1 MLKGFC
7 AKGCPV
13 LSKWHGAPWPW
24 IFLHRRCLLPH
35 GLGVQL
41 DTCLFSAVTPVP
53 GRYFRC
59 RPAAAPM
66 SVENRFS
73 LAILPKA
80 LMSVSLKID
89 FVSDIAC
96 PWCAVGLGAL
106 EKALERLDGVVQADL
121 HFQPFELNPH
131 MPPGGQDLGEH
142 LTEKYGSTPEQQAQ
156 IRQTIAARGAEVGFA
171 FHPGGRGR
179 VYNTFN
185 AHRLL
190 HWAEGQGEGAQHAL
204 KKAFLQAYQGRAECM
219 EDAQVLLAGVAAAG
233 LDVAAAREVLDS
245 DAHAAE
251 VRERQQ
257 FYAQAGIRS
266 VPAIIINDQHLIS
279 GGQPVEVFEQA
290 LRRIASGEVS

>member
-1 MLKGFC
+1 MT
-7 AKGCPV
+7 A
-13 LSKWHGAPWPW
+13 
-24 IFLHRRCLLPH
+24 
-35 GLGVQL
+35 
-41 DTCLFSAVTPVP
+41 
-53 GRYFRC
+53 
-59 RPAAAPM
+59 
-66 SVENRFS
+66 
-73 LAILPKA
+73 
-80 LMSVSLKID
+80 LKID

-106 EKALERLDGVVQADL
+106 EKALERLQGQVQADL

-156 IRQTIAARGAEVGFA
+156 IRQTIAARGAEVGFE

-190 HWAEGQGEGAQHAL
+190 HWAEGQGPGRQHAL

-219 EDAQVLLAGVAAAG
+219 DDAEVLLSAVVVAG
-233 LDVAAAREVLDS
+233 LDEAKAREVLAS
-245 DAHAAE
+245 EAFTAE

-257 FYAQAGIRS
+257 FYTQAGIRS
-266 VPAIIINDQHLIS
+266 VPAVIINDKHLIS

-290 LRRIASGEVS
+290 LRQIALAG

>member
-1 MLKGFC
+1 M
-7 AKGCPV
+7 
-13 LSKWHGAPWPW
+13 
-24 IFLHRRCLLPH
+24 
-35 GLGVQL
+35 
-41 DTCLFSAVTPVP
+41 TTT
-53 GRYFRC
+53 
-59 RPAAAPM
+59 
-66 SVENRFS
+66 
-73 LAILPKA
+73 
-80 LMSVSLKID
+80 LKID

-106 EKALERLDGVVQADL
+106 EKALERLDGQVQADL

-156 IRQTIAARGAEVGFA
+156 IRQTIAARGAEVGFE

-190 HWAEGQGEGAQHAL
+190 HWAEGQGAGAQHAL

-219 EDAQVLLAGVAAAG
+219 EDPEVLLAGVAEAG
-233 LDVAAAREVLDS
+233 LDVAAAREVLSS
-245 DAHAAE
+245 DAHTAE

-257 FYAQAGIRS
+257 FYTQAGIRS
-266 VPAIIINDQHLIS
+266 VPAVIINDKHLIS

-290 LRRIASGEVS
+290 LRRIASGEVA